1 MSIVPVALV
10 VALVA
15 TPQDAPKNAWHAQ
28 YKDRAAVARAEQ
40 LESPSRPVYRYRV
53 AITSLLQLKPGMT
66 AAEIGAGS
74 GFIARLMA
82 PQVGPQGRVIAVE
95 PDPAMVAY
103 MNERAR
109 AEGLANFAATQGR
122 ATATGLDPQSVDAMA
137 VVNALSAFERPAEM
151 LQSMAAALKTGGV
164 LLVVDFPRVGEGA
177 TASGLDVEEAEKLV
191 SAAGFDRI
199 NESSIVPGQ
208 YALRFRKR

>member
-74 GFIARLMA
+74 GCIARLMA
-82 PQVGPQGRVIAVE
+82 SQVGPQGRVIAVE